1 MAEGEGDEGGKEEDD
16 EEGGDSSLVAHGAEV
31 LVPFLGPSMYLGIG
45 FDICG
50 AGIQRQHF
58 CSVVL
63 LLFWYIIVLYYIFST
78 AGLVCC

>member
-16 EEGGDSSLVAHGAEV
+16 EEGGDSGLVAHGAEV